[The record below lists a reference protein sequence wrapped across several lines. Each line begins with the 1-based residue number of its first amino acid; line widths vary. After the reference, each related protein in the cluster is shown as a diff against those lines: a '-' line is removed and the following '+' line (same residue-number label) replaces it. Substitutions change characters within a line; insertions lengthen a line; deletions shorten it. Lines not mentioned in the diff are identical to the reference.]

1 MRNPSQQE
9 IETTERLFE
18 AIIAALDEQA
28 EIGQFTTGEAM
39 NALFSVLVLS
49 AQQSPQ
55 YDPKQFIKDVD
66 GAIREA
72 IGLQ

>member
-18 AIIAALDEQA
+18 AIIAALDERA

-39 NALFSVLVLS
+39 KALFSVLVLS
-49 AQQSPQ
+49 SQRSPQ
-55 YDPKQFIKDVD
+55 YDPRQFIKDVD

>member
-1 MRNPSQQE
+1 MRQPSQQE
-9 IETTERLFE
+9 IETTERLFL
-18 AIIAALDEQA
+18 AIMQTLDEQS

-49 AQQSPQ
+49 AQQSPK
-55 YDPKQFIKDVD
+55 YDPRQFIKDVD
-66 GAIREA
+66 SAIREA